1 MRSSRVAGQYAS
13 PRLSMPRTRMKSG
26 GSREK
31 KTRHLP
37 TRRRSSPGR
46 SLRDFTS
53 PWPVAAKRTR
63 AASIRAW
70 TTRSRRAKSRTAAG
84 RKTTRRITDRAG
96 VGLRPGGH
104 RRPVPRGP
112 DPAWPQSRHRGFPA
126 HPVPPEKK
134 WPPAPHCPEGH
145 PQAIEGGFDR
155 RHVSIITLRAA
166 SHLRANMKRSGWS
179 PDPCWQSAGAA
190 FGNWLYSHPD
200 PRLQAAW
207 DDHVVCGAELPERQ
221 NPVPDR
227 DAPHAC
233 GVAALPETDRPGN
246 APRPATPPHRGQL
259 CDAQTRK
266 SAQLAEAAPA
276 NRYALHADGQFLDEP
291 GGALLR
297 GPDGRLRAG
306 RELRKRASSDRSDRR
321 VSGGAERRAKAV
333 CMARKRGRYPA
344 QDRESEGGA
353 ESSY

>member
-1 MRSSRVAGQYAS
+1 
-13 PRLSMPRTRMKSG
+13 MPRTRMKSG
-26 GSREK
+26 GSRQK

-37 TRRRSSPGR
+37 TRSRSSPGR

-70 TTRSRRAKSRTAAG
+70 TTRSRRPKSRTAAG
-84 RKTTRRITDRAG
+84 RKTTRRITARAG

-104 RRPVPRGP
+104 RRPVPHGP

-126 HPVPPEKK
+126 HPVPLEKK

-145 PQAIEGGFDR
+145 PRAIEGGCDR
-155 RHVSIITLRAA
+155 MTCFNYNFKAA
-166 SHLRANMKRSGWS
+166 SHFRAEYQALRLESGSRLPICRDCLWELAIFA
-179 PDPCWQSAGAA
+179 PR
-190 FGNWLYSHPD
+190 

-207 DDHVVCGAELPERQ
+207 DDRVVCGAELPGRQ

-233 GVAALPETDRPGN
+233 EIAALPETDRPGN

-266 SAQLAEAAPA
+266 SAQLSLDPNVHIQEVK
-276 NRYALHADGQFLDEP
+276 ALACDIRP
-291 GGALLR
+291 GRRPR
-297 GPDGRLRAG
+297 GPALRELVRRYQERAG
-306 RELRKRASSDRSDRR
+306 IN
-321 VSGGAERRAKAV
+321 
-333 CMARKRGRYPA
+333 
-344 QDRESEGGA
+344 SETGK
-353 ESSY
+353 EV